1 MYRGTDLVFDD
12 YVPGPGGPGEP
23 GQPNHIL
30 DDFNRPDSLN
40 LAIHQGDD
48 HWLYR
53 PSADQSSIG
62 ISANTARIRMP
73 NTNGRDPFYAQAKH
87 KTLMSNSDGWVRV
100 QVATQ
105 GSGSVYYVGVGTA
118 HFVTYIL
125 ARTDPNFDYGVGLAL
140 EAGNVAFVRRY
151 PPPAG
156 SPYEYLFEK
165 IPAGSFQSN
174 DTLEF
179 RMAGNILFL
188 SRNGTEVMS
197 ASFSA
202 NNPTA
207 AGAVEMMMYASQDN
221 FGRSPHF
228 SPQINEI
235 EAQ

>member
-12 YVPGPGGPGEP
+12 RAATPGPGEP
-23 GQPNHIL
+23 NHIF
-30 DDFNRPDSLN
+30 DDFNRPDALT
-40 LAIHQGDD
+40 LAIAQGNDN
-48 HWLYR
+48 WAYR
-53 PSADQSSIG
+53 PSGGTGPAANIG
-62 ISANTARIRMP
+62 ISANTARIRLP
-73 NTNGRDPFYAQAKH
+73 NNDGRNPFYAQAKH
-87 KTLMSNSDGWVRV
+87 KTLMSNSDGWVKF

-105 GSGSVYYVGVGTA
+105 GSGSIYYVGVGTA

-140 EAGNVAFVRRY
+140 EAGNVAFVRRSPAASGPNEY
-151 PPPAG
+151 AFEKVPAG
-156 SPYEYLFEK
+156 T
-165 IPAGSFQSN
+165 FQPN
-174 DTLEF
+174 DGLGF
-179 RMAGNILFL
+179 RMEGNTLFL

-197 ASFSA
+197 ANFTT